1 MGIAKI
7 IGGIFGI
14 LIILLIVAGIDVY
27 LSVDT
32 IRNQTDDFKVSD
44 PTFELADT
52 NDSVIISIEVD
63 SPKLGFIPKGINVE
77 VTIMKNGVVYD
88 KIEDTL
94 DLGKKDVITFNMTIE
109 SADATT
115 IATGGSVV
123 LSAEIKITPVLFGIK
138 VPFSKDL
145 DPVAITLER

>member
-1 MGIAKI
+1 
-7 IGGIFGI
+7 
-14 LIILLIVAGIDVY
+14 
-27 LSVDT
+27 VDT
-32 IRNQTDDFKVSD
+32 IRNQADDFKVSD

-77 VTIMKNGVVYD
+77 VTILKNGVVYD

-123 LSAEIKITPVLFGIK
+123 LSAENELPTTSALHAVGVSYESSQLFRETFI
-138 VPFSKDL
+138 
-145 DPVAITLER
+145 